1 MLSSVSWG
9 GQVRPVQWHGDA
21 QCLRAVAKSAP
32 TTVHARPV
40 LIQRP
45 MSFGQ
50 KFKQLV
56 LRWPISSGR
65 KITRRVPPWTAVVA
79 TSCAGA
85 ARCRWVTSLH
95 AKQSGN
101 PVSES
106 RAGGP
111 TQAESAYDISGHG
124 YALHPGR
131 DGTGG
136 WLQHRSELVE
146 PGSGPGDDWIR
157 KAVKDPDNVLGAD
170 LSAACQFASLPIF
183 QMRHKPHILILYG
196 SLRETSFS
204 RSLACECAR
213 LLEAFGADVRMFNP
227 RGLPVRD
234 PVLEEHPKVRELRS
248 LSLWSEGHVWVS
260 PEMHGCVTGIFKN
273 QIDWLPLNTGSVR
286 PTQGRTCAV
295 LQVNGG
301 SQSFNVVN
309 ELRRLA
315 RWMRMPCCTNQSSI
329 PKAWQEFENGR
340 MKASS
345 FRDRVVDVMEEYFKF
360 TLIMREHADFLVDRY
375 SERKEIAEKGRLLT
389 QAEKENQM
397 SLKDEAAA
405 EAAAGKH

>member
-1 MLSSVSWG
+1 MMLPRGSHGMCSSLRCTAATPRDMLLGSSRVCKSVGHGSSQAASSVINTCIRSP
-9 GQVRPVQWHGDA
+9 QLK
-21 QCLRAVAKSAP
+21 LRAPALCWSLAAASSFG
-32 TTVHARPV
+32 TTVGFARRRAAYS
-40 LIQRP
+40 LTKH
-45 MSFGQ
+45 FGN
-50 KFKQLV
+50 KA
-56 LRWPISSGR
+56 SD
-65 KITRRVPPWTAVVA
+65 A
-79 TSCAGA
+79 
-85 ARCRWVTSLH
+85 
-95 AKQSGN
+95 
-101 PVSES
+101 

-111 TQAESAYDISGHG
+111 SQTDSAYDIPEHG
-124 YALHPGR
+124 YSLLPGP

-136 WLQHRSELVE
+136 WLQHRSVLTE
-146 PGSGPGDDWIR
+146 PGSGPGGDWIR
-157 KAVKDPDNVLGAD
+157 EVFDDPDNTVGTDLGTA
-170 LSAACQFASLPIF
+170 SAFARSPAL
-183 QMRHKPHILILYG
+183 QMRHKPHILVLYG

-204 RSLACECAR
+204 RSLAYECAR
-213 LLEAFGADVRMFNP
+213 LLECLGADVRVFNP
-227 RGLPVRD
+227 QGLPVRD
-234 PVLEEHPKVRELRS
+234 PTLEEHPKVQELRA

-260 PEMHGCVTGIFKN
+260 PEMHGCVTGTFKN

-375 SERKEIAEKGRLLT
+375 SERKEIVEKGRLLT
-389 QAEKENQM
+389 QAEKE

-405 EAAAGKH
+405 EAAAGKR